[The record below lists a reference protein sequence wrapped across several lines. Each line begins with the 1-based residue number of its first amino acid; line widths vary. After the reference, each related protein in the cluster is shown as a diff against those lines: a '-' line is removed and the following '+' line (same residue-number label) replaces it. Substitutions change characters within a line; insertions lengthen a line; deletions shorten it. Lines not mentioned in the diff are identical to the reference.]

1 MIGDL
6 GRCDMLVHPRDLAD
20 RMSDRQSSEIY
31 RLPIDAARRKAREI
45 IGQAPQAG
53 YIAIVENWRSLPD
66 GRIEFTMRRLPAAG

>member
-1 MIGDL
+1 
-6 GRCDMLVHPRDLAD
+6 MLVHPRDLAD

-66 GRIEFTMRRLPAAG
+66 GRIEFMMRRLPAAG